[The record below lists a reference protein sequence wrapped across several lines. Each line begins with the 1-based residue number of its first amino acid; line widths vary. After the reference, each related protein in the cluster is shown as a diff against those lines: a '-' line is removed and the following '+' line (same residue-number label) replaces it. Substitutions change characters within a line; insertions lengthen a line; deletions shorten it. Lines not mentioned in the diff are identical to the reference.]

1 MTNKLPFAQSG
12 SFIIEALVSLMI
24 FAVAIVGMV
33 ALVGQGLNMVGQS
46 KARNDASYL
55 AGELFA
61 DMWVSPSANIVAW
74 NARLAAAVPGATA
87 NVYFANCD
95 CAVSAAEPYTYGCTG
110 AGAAKTGGAEAMAS
124 PQPVT
129 VCITWNDKKAPSTT
143 ASDRQTRMRLY
154 QTSTMVMRN

>member
-1 MTNKLPFAQSG
+1 MTNRSLPAQSG
-12 SFIIEALVSLMI
+12 SFIIEALASLFI

-33 ALVGQGLNMVGQS
+33 ALVGQGLNQVGQS

-61 DMWVSPSANIVAW
+61 DMWVSPNANIVAW
-74 NARLAAAVPGATA
+74 NSRLAAAIPGATA

-95 CAVSAAEPYTYGCTG
+95 CAVSAAMPYTYACTG
-110 AGAAKTGGAEAMAS
+110 GGAAKVGAAEAMAS

-129 VCITWNDKKAPSTT
+129 VCIAWNDKKDTNE
-143 ASDRQTRMRLY
+143 RTRMRLY

>member
-1 MTNKLPFAQSG
+1 MRNRPLSAQSG

-33 ALVGQGLNMVGQS
+33 ALVGQGLNQVGQS

-61 DMWVSPSANIVAW
+61 DMWVSPNANIVAW
-74 NARLAAAVPGATA
+74 NARLAAAIPGATA

-95 CAVSAAEPYTYGCTG
+95 CGVSLAPPYTYACAAG
-110 AGAAKTGGAEAMAS
+110 GAAKVGAAEAMAS

-129 VCITWNDKKAPSTT
+129 VCITWNDKKDA
-143 ASDRQTRMRLY
+143 DLRTRMRLY